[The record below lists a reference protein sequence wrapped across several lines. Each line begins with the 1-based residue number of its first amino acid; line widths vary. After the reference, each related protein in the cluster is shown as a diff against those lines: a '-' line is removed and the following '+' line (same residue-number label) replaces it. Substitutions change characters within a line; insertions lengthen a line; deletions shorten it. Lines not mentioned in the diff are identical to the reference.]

1 MTIVFNKKSIEKEI
15 KGYNEYLNKIWKSG
29 VDNIEMF

>member
-1 MTIVFNKKSIEKEI
+1 MIIVFNKKSIEKERNR
-15 KGYNEYLNKIWKSG
+15 YNEYLNETWKSG

>member
-1 MTIVFNKKSIEKEI
+1 MIIVFNKKSIEKEI
-15 KGYNEYLNKIWKSG
+15 NRCNEYLNKIWKSG

>member
-1 MTIVFNKKSIEKEI
+1 MIIVFNKKSIEKEI
-15 KGYNEYLNKIWKSG
+15 NRYNEDLNKIWKSG

>member
-1 MTIVFNKKSIEKEI
+1 MIIVFNKKSIKKEI
-15 KGYNEYLNKIWKSG
+15 NRYNEYLNKIWKSG

>member
-1 MTIVFNKKSIEKEI
+1 MIIVFNKESIEKEI
-15 KGYNEYLNKIWKSG
+15 NIYNEYLNKIWKSG

>member
-1 MTIVFNKKSIEKEI
+1 MIIVFNKKSIEKEI
-15 KGYNEYLNKIWKSG
+15 NRYNECLNKIWKSG

>member
-1 MTIVFNKKSIEKEI
+1 MIIVFNNKSIEKELNR
-15 KGYNEYLNKIWKSG
+15 YNEYLNKTWKSG

>member
-1 MTIVFNKKSIEKEI
+1 MIIVFNKKSIEKEI
-15 KGYNEYLNKIWKSG
+15 NRYNEYFNKIWKSG

>member
-15 KGYNEYLNKIWKSG
+15 NRYNEYLNKIWKSG

>member
-1 MTIVFNKKSIEKEI
+1 MIIVFNKGNVEKEI
-15 KGYNEYLNKIWKSG
+15 NRYNEYLNKIWKSG